1 MRVLAVDHGEKNI
14 GLALSDETGTLA
26 RPLGVIKHIARAVD
40 AAQVAARAEAE
51 GAGLI
56 LVGVSYHEDGN
67 PNRAGR
73 RAINFAEA
81 LREQTR
87 LPMELRDESLTTQDA
102 RTARLAAGA
111 RQKQRA
117 GHLDAWAAA
126 VLLQEYLDSQE
137 KR

>member
-26 RPLGVIKHIARAVD
+26 RPLDVIKHIARQVD

-73 RAINFAEA
+73 RAIHFAEA
-81 LREQTR
+81 LREQTH
-87 LPMELRDESLTTQDA
+87 LPVELRDESLTTQDA
-102 RTARLAAGA
+102 RAARQAAGV
-111 RQKQRA
+111 RQKQRT

-137 KR
+137 NQ

>member
-14 GLALSDETGTLA
+14 GLALSDETGALA

-73 RAINFAEA
+73 RAVNFAEA
-81 LREQTR
+81 LREHTR
-87 LPMELRDESLTTQDA
+87 LPVKLRDESLTTQDA
-102 RTARLAAGA
+102 RAARLAAGA

>member
-14 GLALSDETGTLA
+14 GLALSDETGALA
-26 RPLGVIKHIARAVD
+26 RPLGVIKHIARVVD
-40 AAQVAARAEAE
+40 AAQVAERAEAE

-87 LPMELRDESLTTQDA
+87 LPVELRDESLTTQDA
-102 RTARLAAGA
+102 RAARQAAGA
-111 RQKQRA
+111 RQKQCA

-126 VLLQEYLDSQE
+126 VLLQDYLDSQE

>member
-1 MRVLAVDHGEKNI
+1 MRVQATDPGEKNI
-14 GLALSDETGTLA
+14 GLALSDETGALA
-26 RPLGVIKHIARAVD
+26 RPLGVIRHVAKALD
-40 AAQVAARAEAE
+40 AAQVAERAEAE

-87 LPMELRDESLTTQDA
+87 LPVELRDESLTTQDA
-102 RTARLAAGA
+102 RAARLAAGA